1 MLPTNNYKIYGSIL
15 SSSNLI
21 LSKMLL
27 WYKPPP
33 PFLESPGVWRPFNPT
48 GTGVGAFFAVYF
60 LKMPLSETSWQ
71 VLTFVR
77 RYVKIFWI
85 NPLQGHF
92 LVIDHQDPSPLFN
105 KVKRQRVSLF
115 PPKNIVLDN
124 RELKSKCFSLLLE
137 SPAQSFDIR
146 YILVG
151 IHNI

>member
-1 MLPTNNYKIYGSIL
+1 MILAPSPVPGESWGVTPLDPYRDRGGGFFCFLLLKNAPFRNFMTSPNN
-15 SSSNLI
+15 
-21 LSKMLL
+21 
-27 WYKPPP
+27 
-33 PFLESPGVWRPFNPT
+33 
-48 GTGVGAFFAVYF
+48 
-60 LKMPLSETSWQ
+60 
-71 VLTFVR
+71 FVR

-124 RELKSKCFSLLLE
+124 RKLKSKCFSLLLE

-151 IHNI
+151 ILNISILAWTEYGDKKN